1 MQVCVGI
8 AFQSAIVQHTSIR
21 NEPNLTERCKVKSK
35 GKNEGKEQ
43 GWKNLSIYV
52 PDDN

>member
-8 AFQSAIVQHTSIR
+8 AFHSAIVQR
-21 NEPNLTERCKVKSK
+21 NIDPNRTERCKVKSK